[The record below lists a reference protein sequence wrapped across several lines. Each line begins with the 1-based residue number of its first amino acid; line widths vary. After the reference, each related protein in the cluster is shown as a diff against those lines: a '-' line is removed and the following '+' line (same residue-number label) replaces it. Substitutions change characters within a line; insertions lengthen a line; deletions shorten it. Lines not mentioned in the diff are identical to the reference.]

1 MGDQRPAESQ
11 TMSPSRPTASEP
23 SIDRRAERTRA
34 ALRDALLARLGSQDL
49 DGLTVAGLCRAAGVH
64 RTTFYGHY
72 DTTESFAVGV
82 LADLVDEAA
91 SVTGLD
97 DGSVG
102 EIAESYYATLGGMLD
117 LLDRRRGV
125 YRALFRSSM
134 GSAFREALRTV
145 LRRHLALALAVLGG
159 HGLGP
164 PGQRDLVAA
173 FLSGALASALEAFV
187 EGPPKEI
194 DGEVR
199 AMFDLFPP
207 WWPRLST
214 RDSPPER

>member
-1 MGDQRPAESQ
+1 
-11 TMSPSRPTASEP
+11 MSPSRPTASEP
-23 SIDRRAERTRA
+23 STDRRAERTRA

-82 LADLVDEAA
+82 LAVLVDEAA